1 MSAFETHSRLSQAI
15 KDAAEQANPEEARKA
30 AALAVNSVGAMF
42 TPKRGERPTAFD
54 AAVNTVA
61 DAIAKVRAS
70 KQTEAKKT
78 EKTEQPEAQK
88 SLAELLRAAAGE
100 A

>member
-1 MSAFETHSRLSQAI
+1 MSFESFSRLSQSI
-15 KDAAEQANPEEARKA
+15 KDAAKQADTESARKA
-30 AALAVNSVGAMF
+30 AALAVNAVGAMS